1 MNKFDT
7 FRVSDV
13 ADELKRLTR
22 KVNRVFIH
30 CSASDRP
37 EHDSAEVMEQ
47 WHLERGFREIG
58 YHLC

>member
-13 ADELKRLTR
+13 ADELKRATR
-22 KVNRVFIH
+22 TIRRVFIH

-37 EHDSAEVMEQ
+37 EHDSAEVIEQ
-47 WHLERGFREIG
+47 WRCVEWGGLLLLF
-58 YHLC
+58 